1 MFGPGDT
8 FTFNDITRNVLQYE
22 HSGLTTE
29 KDTMLFSVTDGMS
42 LTPTT
47 VQVTVLEVRGDGPR
61 RDPKA
66 LLSMEV
72 GEKSSTVIRHSHL
85 AYVVR

>member
-8 FTFNDITRNVLQYE
+8 FTFSDITRNVLQYE
-22 HSGLTTE
+22 HTGLTTE
-29 KDTMLFSVTDGMS
+29 EDIMIFSVTDGMS
-42 LTPTT
+42 MASTT
-47 VQVTVLEVRGDGPR
+47 VQVTILEVKGDGPR

-66 LLSMEV
+66 VLSMEV
-72 GEKSSTVIRHSHL
+72 GEKSSTVIRRSHL